1 VTLSACD
8 IIINFFIFSA
18 SLISFFI
25 ALGELVR
32 KDKTFVD
39 YLFTSSFFALS
50 LWYLQLALFATGV
63 FSHNV
68 VNFYI
73 LMIISPI
80 AFAASPLMRNRYQWI
95 ITNKY
100 SLKRK
105 YLAAFIPAIFSLITV
120 VLICVTAD
128 LKSWT
133 NFHSS
138 VMSDEFMTLPMIF
151 KVSYLL
157 LPVESFFLIFMM
169 VPALVNLYPLAKMK
183 STPALPNVSRI
194 GYIFAFLITVSNLMA
209 IIGFFLSIPFLKFSI
224 LFSNVCMTSVFL
236 VTQRNPDY
244 LRLLKSITRKHHYE
258 KSQIKGLNV
267 SMIVERL
274 IELMEDEKIF
284 AVEDIT
290 LGNLAGELRISG
302 HQLSEI
308 LNREMK
314 KNFSTFINEY
324 RIREAKQ
331 LLIENPERSI
341 LAIGI
346 SAGFNSATTFNAAFL
361 KAEGITPGKYR
372 KMILDNK

>member
-1 VTLSACD
+1 MVFSVCD

-32 KDKTFVD
+32 KDKFFVD
-39 YLFTSSFFALS
+39 YLFTSSFLALS
-50 LWYLQLALFATGV
+50 LWYLQLALFSTGV
-63 FSHNV
+63 FSQFT

-95 ITNKY
+95 ITNRY

-105 YLAAFIPAIFSLITV
+105 YLAAFIPAIISLVSVIV
-120 VLICVTAD
+120 IFLTAD
-128 LKSWT
+128 FESWT
-133 NFHSS
+133 GFHSS
-138 VMSDEFMTLPMIF
+138 VMSDEFNTLSFVF
-151 KVSYLL
+151 KVSYIL
-157 LPVESFFLIFMM
+157 LPAESFFLIFMM

-183 STPALPNVSRI
+183 STPAHPNVSRI
-194 GYIFAFLITVSNLMA
+194 GYIFAFLITISNLMA
-209 IIGFFLSIPFLKFSI
+209 IIGFFFSIPFLKFSI

-244 LRLLKSITRKHHYE
+244 LRLLKSITRKHQYE
-258 KSQIKGLNV
+258 KSQIKGLNI

-284 AVEDIT
+284 AVEDLT
-290 LGNLAGELRISG
+290 LGNLAGELGISG

-346 SAGFNSATTFNAAFL
+346 SSGFNSATTFNAAFL

-372 KMILDNK
+372 KMVLEKK

>member
-1 VTLSACD
+1 M
-8 IIINFFIFSA
+8 IIDFFIFSA

-32 KDKTFVD
+32 KDKSFVD
-39 YLFTSSFFALS
+39 YLFTSSFLALS

-63 FSHNV
+63 FKDYV
-68 VNFYI
+68 YNFYI
-73 LMIISPI
+73 LMIISPA

-95 ITNKY
+95 ITNRY

-105 YLAAFIPAIFSLITV
+105 YLAAFIPSLMSFFLIVVIFFNGNS
-120 VLICVTAD
+120 D
-128 LKSWT
+128 LWT
-133 NFHSS
+133 GFHSPVFS
-138 VMSDEFMTLPMIF
+138 SDFTGLPLIF
-151 KVSYLL
+151 KISYLL
-157 LPVESFFLIFMM
+157 LPAESMFLILMM
-169 VPALVNLYPLAKMK
+169 VPALIYLYPLARVK
-183 STPALPNVSRI
+183 SNPDKPNVSRI
-194 GYIFAFLITVSNLMA
+194 GYLFAFLITLSNLMA
-209 IIGFFLSIPFLKFSI
+209 IIGYLFSITFLKFSI
-224 LFSNVCMTSVFL
+224 LFSNFCMISVFL

-244 LRLLKSITRKHHYE
+244 LRLLKSITRKHQYE

-267 SMIVERL
+267 SVIVERL

-284 AVEDIT
+284 AVEDLT
-290 LGNLAGELRISG
+290 LGNLAGELGISG

-331 LLIENPERSI
+331 LLIEYPGRSI
-341 LAIGI
+341 LAVGI

-361 KAEGITPGKYR
+361 KADGITPGKYR
-372 KMILDNK
+372 KMEIDKKS